1 MVTSE
6 NEKASSEEASFYVT
20 DRLFIEKRLYKIC
33 THISLVK
40 LNTASACQPE
50 AMLQRSAETS
60 STELYQQPLIRL
72 NTSIALSV

>member
-50 AMLQRSAETS
+50 AMLQRF
-60 STELYQQPLIRL
+60 
-72 NTSIALSV
+72 NMDFFDGALSTAADKIEYFNCT

>member
-1 MVTSE
+1 VVKSEKE

-40 LNTASACQPE
+40 LKIASACQPE
-50 AMLQRSAETS
+50 AKLATMPA
-60 STELYQQPLIRL
+60 
-72 NTSIALSV
+72 